1 MRNIEAKRLVSIL
14 KQVLLDEKENS
25 WLRFRVADVLD
36 YRGLTSPGELTCLSK
51 IFRDKEENSSL
62 RFNIAKFLHSKGLIS
77 TKELLETFRDK
88 GERGEVRYYIADY
101 LLEKG
106 LLSKQEMA
114 ELTDLIKNKEEEP
127 WLRIEVHESLAEA
140 GAINIYELYDSI
152 ADEEE
157 NGWFRFY
164 LAKKMFNEG
173 FIGKN
178 DLMGIKD
185 IVWSRKEVNRL
196 RYIVSE
202 FLFMEGAVKAE
213 ELAEIVRDKDEDPLL
228 RYKLI
233 NLLMNTKKLPKD
245 LASTLLELIKSF
257 KGRNNDRCEALTR
270 AYKAEIIDD
279 SSLRTILNDGEEH
292 ELIRYTA
299 LKILTG
305 KNKIHQNELEGFLFN
320 PSEKP
325 RFKYQ
330 IACFLDKKGVLKVEH
345 LKEIKKLFKQVRE
358 DYWLKF
364 ALFKLLFSHRFTSK
378 TELEEMREIVRG
390 KRSDQW
396 LRALIIRILVE
407 ESFIDEEE
415 QIIIFLD
422 KEEEVGVRGTLI
434 DYLKMKINQSPSVN
448 GD

>member
-114 ELTDLIKNKEEEP
+114 KLTDLIKNKEEEP

-299 LKILTG
+299 LKILTR

-320 PSEKP
+320 PSENP

-330 IACFLDKKGVLKVEH
+330 IACFLDKN
-345 LKEIKKLFKQVRE
+345 
-358 DYWLKF
+358 
-364 ALFKLLFSHRFTSK
+364 
-378 TELEEMREIVRG
+378 
-390 KRSDQW
+390 RS
-396 LRALIIRILVE
+396 VK
-407 ESFIDEEE
+407 S
-415 QIIIFLD
+415 
-422 KEEEVGVRGTLI
+422 
-434 DYLKMKINQSPSVN
+434 
-448 GD
+448 